1 MSINPRLRWF
11 LDSHHIDYE
20 VVPHR
25 HCERMLDSARAARV
39 PEGLVAKCV
48 LLEDVRGYMLAVIPA
63 SCRVDLGNL
72 ERQIGRHL
80 ELASEDEVE
89 DLFFDCER
97 GAIPPLGFAFV
108 IPTVIDE
115 SLLRVPDVYFEEGDH
130 SGLVHVSGRDFRDL
144 DWPLHF
150 RHVGRPH

>member
-20 VVPHR
+20 LLPHP
-25 HCERMLDSARAARV
+25 HTGSMLESARAANV

-48 LLEDVRGYMLAVIPA
+48 LFEDESGYILAIIPA
-63 SCRVDLGNL
+63 SCQVDREML
-72 ERQIGRHL
+72 ENRMGRRL
-80 ELASEDEVE
+80 ELASEREVQE
-89 DLFFDCER
+89 VFMDFEL
-97 GAIPPLGFAFV
+97 GAIPPMGFAFH

-115 SLLRVPDVYFEEGDH
+115 SLLRIPDVYFEEGDH
-130 SGLVHVSGRDFRDL
+130 NGLVHISGRDFRDL

-150 RHVGRPH
+150 RHLGRPH